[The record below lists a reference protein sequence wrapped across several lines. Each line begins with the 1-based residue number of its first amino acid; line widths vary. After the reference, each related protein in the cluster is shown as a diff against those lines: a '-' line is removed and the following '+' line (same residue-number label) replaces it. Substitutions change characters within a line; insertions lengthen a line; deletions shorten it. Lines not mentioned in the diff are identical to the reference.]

1 MAEFNIKEI
10 GENVR
15 IYQPVALISPEN
27 LVLKNH
33 IIISEFAYVAAGL
46 GTWIG
51 NHIHIAAHSSI
62 SGGGYCIM
70 EDFSGIAAGARL
82 ITGSA
87 NVGGFNMT
95 SPTLPKEFQDVERSF
110 IHLGKHSAVFTNAVV
125 YPGVTIGEGAIVAV
139 GSVVKDDLEPW
150 TIYAGNPARKVAKRP
165 KRNILKQ
172 EELLYSSTNLTPSEF
187 SQEIKFI
194 KSLKK

>member
-62 SGGGYCIM
+62 SGG
-70 EDFSGIAAGARL
+70 
-82 ITGSA
+82 
-87 NVGGFNMT
+87 V
-95 SPTLPKEFQDVERSF
+95 
-110 IHLGKHSAVFTNAVV
+110 
-125 YPGVTIGEGAIVAV
+125 
-139 GSVVKDDLEPW
+139 
-150 TIYAGNPARKVAKRP
+150 
-165 KRNILKQ
+165 
-172 EELLYSSTNLTPSEF
+172 
-187 SQEIKFI
+187 
-194 KSLKK
+194 